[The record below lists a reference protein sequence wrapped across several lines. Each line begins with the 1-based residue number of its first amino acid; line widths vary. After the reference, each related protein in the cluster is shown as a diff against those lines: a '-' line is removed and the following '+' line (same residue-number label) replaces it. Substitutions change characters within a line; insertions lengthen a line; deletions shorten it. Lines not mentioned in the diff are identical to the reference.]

1 MHRFARLIAAITLV
15 VAASAG
21 IARAQDSAAMTVGGT
36 TITFGGGLQYLL
48 LPDIKFTGV
57 DSSGSFHRQTN
68 SEFATTA
75 AASAA
80 PSTPRL
86 GFGTAIA

>member
-21 IARAQDSAAMTVGGT
+21 MARAQDSAAMTVGGT
-36 TITFGGGLQYLL
+36 TITFDGGLQYLS
-48 LPDIKFTGV
+48 LPDIITGV
-57 DSSGSFHRQTN
+57 ASSGSFHAN
-68 SEFATTA
+68 LPTTA

-86 GFGTAIA
+86 AFGTAIA